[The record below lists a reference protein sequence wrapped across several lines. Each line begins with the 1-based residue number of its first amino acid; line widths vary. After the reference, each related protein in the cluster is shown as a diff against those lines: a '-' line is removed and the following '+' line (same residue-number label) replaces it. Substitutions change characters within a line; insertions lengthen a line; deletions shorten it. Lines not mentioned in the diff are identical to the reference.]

1 MIVKTSYYVR
11 LDQCTDIH
19 FHTQCPNPSS
29 CAAGTYSANG
39 KNFLVLADLGNGTL
53 GTISTCLP
61 CHAGSYSSSSGS
73 QSCTPC
79 VSGKYSLQSGANTSD
94 ACIVC
99 VAGKYSFQ
107 SGANTSDACIACEAG
122 KYSLQS
128 GANTSDACIACDS
141 GKYSA
146 QTGASACIACV
157 AGKYYHVLVFP
168 WVLLESCIAC
178 VAGKY
183 SLQSGANTS
192 DACIGCVAGKY
203 SLQSGA
209 NTSDACIACSPGKY
223 SSNIGASNMNA
234 CQDCGAGKYL
244 PTAGASKESD
254 CIACESD
261 TFSAQIASSLTPC
274 VPGSTTPP
282 LPASAAASQAALP
295 AAPADTKHFVVLSA
309 TMPYT
314 EEEFEAE
321 AVQTSLKKAVASAA
335 GTVIENV
342 VILSITPARRRSAG
356 VVVEIQILAT
366 DAAAVT
372 TLKNS
377 LGSGDTLMKNLNAA
391 LAAEGLE
398 HSTGVTAPETG
409 ALSCA
414 ASGTASVM
422 LISCALSALH
432 FVRI

>member
-1 MIVKTSYYVR
+1 
-11 LDQCTDIH
+11 
-19 FHTQCPNPSS
+19 
-29 CAAGTYSANG
+29 
-39 KNFLVLADLGNGTL
+39 
-53 GTISTCLP
+53 
-61 CHAGSYSSSSGS
+61 
-73 QSCTPC
+73 
-79 VSGKYSLQSGANTSD
+79 
-94 ACIVC
+94 
-99 VAGKYSFQ
+99 
-107 SGANTSDACIACEAG
+107 
-122 KYSLQS
+122 
-128 GANTSDACIACDS
+128 
-141 GKYSA
+141 
-146 QTGASACIACV
+146 
-157 AGKYYHVLVFP
+157 
-168 WVLLESCIAC
+168 
-178 VAGKY
+178 
-183 SLQSGANTS
+183 
-192 DACIGCVAGKY
+192 
-203 SLQSGA
+203 
-209 NTSDACIACSPGKY
+209 
-223 SSNIGASNMNA
+223 MNA

-261 TFSAQIASSLTPC
+261 TFSAQIASSLAPC

-282 LPASAAASQAALP
+282 PPASAAASQAALP

-321 AVQTSLKKAVASAA
+321 AVQTSFKKAVASAA

-372 TLKNS
+372 TLKMT
-377 LGSGDTLMKNLNAA
+377 LGSGDTLKKNLNAA
-391 LAAEGLE
+391 LAAEGLD